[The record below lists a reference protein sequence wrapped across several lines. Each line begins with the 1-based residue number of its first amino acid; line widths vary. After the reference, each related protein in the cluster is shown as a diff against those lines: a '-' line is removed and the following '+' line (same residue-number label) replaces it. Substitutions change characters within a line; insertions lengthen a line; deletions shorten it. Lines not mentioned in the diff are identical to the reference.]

1 MKLLTYRC
9 GGNPRLGLHLEGE
22 VVDLARAYRRL
33 TDGGRLPSTML
44 GLLDLGDAGLDR
56 ARAVAEASRR
66 DRRRLRETPRIVHD
80 AASVQL
86 TAPIP
91 RPRKNVICLGLNYA
105 DHAEET
111 RQPLPAH
118 PVFFTK
124 APTSVIGPEAPIRL
138 PRCSREV
145 DYEVELAFVFGKG
158 GRDLEDDDA
167 VVGYTVM
174 NDVTARDLQRN
185 HQQWFRGKSLDTFG
199 PMGPY
204 LVTKD
209 EIPDPHRLNV
219 GTRLNGAPMQASNTA
234 NLIFDIPTLV
244 RHITADMTVEPGDI
258 VSTGT
263 PSGVGFTR
271 IPPVF
276 LRDGDVVEVWV
287 GDVGTLRNSV
297 SGSRPGRR
305 GRKPT
310 PVRFHAVPARRLA
323 AEDRGL
329 TSTREGSGGGAGV
342 RRGE

>member
-1 MKLLTYRC
+1 MKLLTYRN
-9 GGNPRLGLHLEGE
+9 GGDDPRLGLHLDGE

-56 ARAVAEASRR
+56 ARVVDEASRR
-66 DRRRLRETPRIVHD
+66 DRTRLAETPRVVHN
-80 AASVQL
+80 AAEVHL

-111 RQPLPAH
+111 RQPLPTH

-124 APTSVIGPEAPIRL
+124 APTSVVGPETPIRL
-138 PRCSREV
+138 PRGSREV
-145 DYEVELAFVFGKG
+145 DYEVELAFVFGVR

-174 NDVTARDLQRN
+174 NDVTARDLQR
-185 HQQWFRGKSLDTFG
+185 HHRQWFRGKSLDTFA
-199 PMGPY
+199 PMGPF

-219 GTRLNGAPMQASNTA
+219 GTRLNGTSMQESNTA

-244 RHITADMTVEPGDI
+244 RHLTADMTVEPGDI

-271 IPPVF
+271 TPPVF

-287 GDVGTLRNSV
+287 EDVGTLRNSV
-297 SGSRPGRR
+297 CGR
-305 GRKPT
+305 
-310 PVRFHAVPARRLA
+310 
-323 AEDRGL
+323 
-329 TSTREGSGGGAGV
+329 
-342 RRGE
+342 

>member
-1 MKLLTYRC
+1 MKLLTYRN
-9 GGNPRLGLHLEGE
+9 GGDPRIGLHLEGQ

-56 ARAVAEASRR
+56 ARVVEEASRR
-66 DRRRLRETPRIVHD
+66 DRTRLCETPGIVHD
-80 AASVQL
+80 VAEVQL
-86 TAPIP
+86 MAPIP

-111 RQPLPAH
+111 RQPLPTH

-124 APTSVIGPEAPIRL
+124 APTSIIGPETPIRL

-145 DYEVELAFVFGKG
+145 DYEVELAFVFGAQGK
-158 GRDLEDDDA
+158 DLEDDVDDA
-167 VVGYTVM
+167 IVGYTVM

-185 HQQWFRGKSLDTFG
+185 HRQWFRGKSLDTFA

-209 EIPDPHRLNV
+209 EIPEPYRLNV
-219 GTRLNGAPMQASNTA
+219 GTRLNDVSMQESNTA

-271 IPPVF
+271 TPPVF

-287 GDVGTLRNSV
+287 EDVGTLRNSV
-297 SGSRPGRR
+297 SGS
-305 GRKPT
+305 
-310 PVRFHAVPARRLA
+310 
-323 AEDRGL
+323 
-329 TSTREGSGGGAGV
+329 
-342 RRGE
+342 